1 MALITALALT
11 GMTLTPDAR
20 YGAGWLFRFF
30 FGS

>member
-1 MALITALALT
+1 LT
-11 GMTLTPDAR
+11 GVTLTPDAR